1 MLRLAAGL
9 LVSARGVSRR
19 YDDMLV
25 LDRIDLDIRD
35 GEFVALLGPSGS
47 GKSTLLRIVTGL
59 MDPSAGEVLYR
70 GQPVSGPCPHAAM
83 VFQTFALYPWLTVVE
98 NVEIG
103 LKASGIALR
112 ERRDRAARLIDLVG
126 LDGFEDAYPKEL
138 SGGMRQRVGFA
149 RALAVE
155 PELLCMDE
163 PFSALDV
170 LTAENLRSELLD
182 LWADHRIP
190 TRSVLMVTHGVEE
203 AVFMADRIV
212 VLSHNP
218 ARVVADL
225 AVTLSRPRNRKHAAF
240 LSMVDRVYKVV
251 TEAAEPARRPTAAAR
266 AAVPPRQPAAVPEA
280 GGDREDQSRRP
291 DGQRHRYT
299 RLPHA
304 AIGMLSG
311 LLELVA
317 DRGGRDDLYRLG
329 SELLLEVDDLLPVTE
344 AAGLLELANVQE
356 GDLCLTALGK
366 AFAEAGVVE
375 RKRIFAA
382 QIARIPLFA
391 VIRRVLE
398 GKRSHTM
405 PREFF
410 TDLVTEDFG
419 ETEAQA
425 QIDTAIGWGRHAE
438 LFAYDRTSEE
448 FYLEDPEGTADL
460 PGSAEDTGDAGT
472 S

>member
-1 MLRLAAGL
+1 VATGAA
-9 LVSARGVSRR
+9 LVVARAVTKR
-19 YDDMLV
+19 YEDMLV

-59 MDPSAGEVLYR
+59 MDPTSGEVRYR
-70 GQPVSGPCPHAAM
+70 GEAVSGPCPHAAM
-83 VFQTFALYPWLTVVE
+83 VFQTFALYPWLSVLE

-103 LKASGIALR
+103 LKAAGQGVRARR
-112 ERRDRAARLIDLVG
+112 ERAERLIGVVG

-182 LWADHRIP
+182 LWLDRKIP

-212 VLSHNP
+212 VLSRNP
-218 ARVVADL
+218 ARVVADM
-225 AVTLSRPRNRKHAAF
+225 AVSLQRPRNRKHPAF
-240 LSMVDRVYKVV
+240 LALVDRVYNIVA
-251 TEAAEPARRPTAAAR
+251 EAAEQSLRPGNGRGRAPGGAPRADAAGSSA
-266 AAVPPRQPAAVPEA
+266 EA
-280 GGDREDQSRRP
+280 GGAPPPAAPRRRF
-291 DGQRHRYT
+291 GA
-299 RLPHA
+299 LPHVA
-304 AIGMLSG
+304 LGMLSG

-317 DRGGRDDLYRLG
+317 DRGGKDDLYHLG

-344 AAGLLELANVQE
+344 AAELLGLAAVRD
-356 GDLCLTALGK
+356 GDLCLTDLGQR
-366 AFAEAGVVE
+366 FADADGLE
-375 RKRIFAA
+375 RKRIFVE
-382 QIARIPLFA
+382 QVRDVPLFA

-398 GKRSHTM
+398 GKRSQTM

-410 TDLVTEDFG
+410 VDLLSEEFG
-419 ETEAQA
+419 EPEAREQLT
-425 QIDTAIGWGRHAE
+425 TAVNWGRYAE
-438 LFAYDRTSEE
+438 LFAYDPASEE
-448 FYLEDPEGTADL
+448 FYLEVPDAAASERAVDGPDGPE
-460 PGSAEDTGDAGT
+460 
-472 S
+472 